1 MGEELEDLLQL
12 LDLRRQLDALL
23 LVLLLLP
30 LQVLIEQLLRVV
42 IRL

>member
-30 LQVLIEQLLRVV
+30 LQVLVEQLLRVV

>member
-1 MGEELEDLLQL
+1 MGEKLEDLLQL

-30 LQVLIEQLLRVV
+30 LQVLVEQLLRVV

>member
-1 MGEELEDLLQL
+1 MGEKLEDLLQL

-23 LVLLLLP
+23 LVLLLFP
-30 LQVLIEQLLRVV
+30 LQVLVEQLLRVV

>member
-23 LVLLLLP
+23 LVLLLFP
-30 LQVLIEQLLRVV
+30 LQVLVEQLLRVV

>member
-1 MGEELEDLLQL
+1 MGEKLEDLLQL

-30 LQVLIEQLLRVV
+30 LQVLVQQLLRVV